1 MNPTVLWWGRFDP
14 LYARNAFLMRLFG
27 ELGWQVVSFRPRWS
41 PLGQWEAA
49 LRPLPKPSLV
59 WVPAFRQRDIAA
71 AAAWARTRSVPLII
85 DPLISAYD
93 KQVFERRKFDPGS
106 ARAERLHRWE
116 AQCFSLADAVVV
128 DTPAH
133 ADFFHEALAVPR
145 EKLHLIWVGA
155 DEARFRATPLPPN
168 PEAGPEALFWGSFLP
183 LHGPETIVAAA
194 QCYQGPPL
202 RLTLIGD
209 GPLLARCQAL
219 AHDAPLPPKL
229 TLTFAPPISYDA
241 LPERIAQAHFVLGI
255 FGATPK
261 AERVIPNKVFQGLAS
276 GRPVVTRQAPSYPE
290 PVIQETASG
299 LLWVPAADPNA
310 LARCLTELAASA
322 PAHWQ
327 RLGEAARTTFLR
339 HFNETTIRRQLA
351 ALLARFVEIAP
362 LDPTR

>member
-1 MNPTVLWWGRFDP
+1 M
-14 LYARNAFLMRLFG
+14 
-27 ELGWQVVSFRPRWS
+27 
-41 PLGQWEAA
+41 
-49 LRPLPKPSLV
+49 
-59 WVPAFRQRDIAA
+59 
-71 AAAWARTRSVPLII
+71 
-85 DPLISAYD
+85 
-93 KQVFERRKFDPGS
+93 
-106 ARAERLHRWE
+106 
-116 AQCFSLADAVVV
+116 
-128 DTPAH
+128 
-133 ADFFHEALAVPR
+133 
-145 EKLHLIWVGA
+145 
-155 DEARFRATPLPPN
+155 
-168 PEAGPEALFWGSFLP
+168 
-183 LHGPETIVAAA
+183 
-194 QCYQGPPL
+194 
-202 RLTLIGD
+202 
-209 GPLLARCQAL
+209 
-219 AHDAPLPPKL
+219 
-229 TLTFAPPISYDA
+229 PPISYDA